1 MDPTT
6 QQQQLELTNLG
17 VAVDDAVKRFAGK
30 YELYVKTLRK
40 FAADLAEKGITEPQ
54 KALAM
59 EAEEL
64 RGYVHSLKG
73 VAGNLALNTAYEM
86 LVEVEQSIKEG
97 QTDFV
102 KYEKLYVYLPD
113 LARRI
118 TALLNEGETHVH
130 PAGIHP
136 VGDGLAR
143 PAGNETE
150 YRQLLT
156 ELKEN
161 LLIGKASECERLAGL
176 LGKKSWE
183 GGDSALI
190 QQLQQAIDG
199 YDYGKAMEIIDKC

>member
-1 MDPTT
+1 MALDTT
-6 QQQQLELTNLG
+6 QQQLELTNLG

-54 KALAM
+54 KAFAM

-64 RGYVHSLKG
+64 RSYVHSLKG
-73 VAGNLALNTAYEM
+73 VAGNLALGTAYEM

-118 TALLNEGETHVH
+118 DALLNEGETHVH
-130 PAGIHP
+130 PAGVHP
-136 VGDGLAR
+136 EGAY
-143 PAGNETE
+143 PAGTETE
-150 YRQLLT
+150 YRQLLA

-161 LLIGKASECERLAGL
+161 LLLGKASECERLAGL
-176 LGKKSWE
+176 FGKKSWE
-183 GGDSALI
+183 NSDPAQI
-190 QQLQQAIDG
+190 TALQQAIDG
-199 YDYGKAMEIIDKC
+199 YDYGKAMEIVDKC